1 MASTNAMP
9 TETEAP
15 AITDKPLKRL
25 RGTSS
30 KAGRRLSH
38 QILRD
43 IHRDITNTTRQPT
56 SRLRSSSPTAPTQPN
71 QLQPLQKRRGS
82 TLHPQGSSSAARVT
96 KGGPGS
102 AITEPPRH
110 PDPAASALPMPS
122 CLRSKGFHIFVD
134 PPSPA
139 GDSKGSGRGHRPLED
154 LQAINLLPQFEQK
167 VFAPPSPPLALES
180 PPPYHRITRLSAIE
194 SEGDTFRSVA
204 ATAGETVQSTVQSG
218 SGSRLAGGWK
228 GGDRD
233 SSDGMQPITIR
244 TQHGKFAIP
253 QSMSKAT
260 IRVIL
265 SLRIVHWRYEVI
277 KW

>member
-1 MASTNAMP
+1 M
-9 TETEAP
+9 
-15 AITDKPLKRL
+15 
-25 RGTSS
+25 
-30 KAGRRLSH
+30 SH
-38 QILRD
+38 RILRD
-43 IHRDITNTTRQPT
+43 IHQDIGNTTRQPT
-56 SRLRSSSPTAPTQPN
+56 RRLRSSSPTAPTQPN
-71 QLQPLQKRRGS
+71 QLQPLQKLRGS
-82 TLHPQGSSSAARVT
+82 TLRPQGSSSAAGVT

-102 AITEPPRH
+102 ATEPPRH
-110 PDPAASALPMPS
+110 PDSDLAASALPIPS
-122 CLRSKGFHIFVD
+122 CLRNRGFHIFVD

-154 LQAINLLPQFEQK
+154 LQAINLLPQFEQE
-167 VFAPPSPPLALES
+167 VFAPPSPPIALES
-180 PPPYHRITRLSAIE
+180 PPPYHRITRLSTIE

-204 ATAGETVQSTVQSG
+204 ATAGETVQSTIQSG

-244 TQHGKFAIP
+244 TQHGKFALP

-265 SLRIVHWRYEVI
+265 SLRIVHWRYKVI